1 MNLSIMQVLLLIAA
15 VWLGLWALGW
25 LFYALARMCIS
36 ISDFFS
42 NPFRKLP
49 K

>member
-1 MNLSIMQVLLLIAA
+1 MNLSIMQALLLIAA

-25 LFYALARMCIS
+25 LFYAIGRLCIS
-36 ISDFFS
+36 LSDLFS